1 MMSKARLAGVMALAI
16 LAACSNST
24 PPEAPADAAA
34 TPPAKAAPNIDR
46 AKMAAGLIDLLD
58 TAPQRQSFRDQ
69 LEQAGKTP
77 ADAPVDVETMNQVV
91 AAAHAAGCSK
101 KSAQQ

>member
-1 MMSKARLAGVMALAI
+1 MMKRTALAGVMAMTV
-16 LAACSNST
+16 LAACSKST

-34 TPPAKAAPNIDR
+34 TPPAKAAPTIDR

-58 TAPQRQSFRDQ
+58 TAPQCQSFRDR
-69 LEQAGKTP
+69 LEEAGRTP
-77 ADAPVDVETMNQVV
+77 ADVPLDVEMMNQVV
-91 AAAHAAGCSK
+91 ADAHAAGCSK

>member
-1 MMSKARLAGVMALAI
+1 MMSKAPLAGVMALAI
-16 LAACSNST
+16 LAACSKST

-34 TPPAKAAPNIDR
+34 TPPAKAALNIDR

-58 TAPQRQSFRDQ
+58 TAPQCQSFRDQ
-69 LEQAGKTP
+69 LEEAGKTP
-77 ADAPVDVETMNQVV
+77 ADVPLDVEAMNQVV